1 MTTIYPTQIGYQPA
15 SYQGISSVT
24 IGRTITGTYEGI
36 GFGADGRPDY
46 LNFLQINLANKVGAV
61 ITQKGTITMNVADLM
76 AIAGLPTNLNM
87 TLKEVTVCELGVSK
101 KMVILASQTY
111 T

>member
-1 MTTIYPTQIGYQPA
+1 MTTIHPTQIGYQPD
-15 SYQGISSVT
+15 SFNGISSVT
-24 IGRTITGTYEGI
+24 IGRTITGAYEGI
-36 GFGADGRPDY
+36 GFGQGGRPDY
-46 LNFLQINLANKVGAV
+46 LNLLQINLANNAAGV

-76 AIAGLPTNLNM
+76 AIVGVPANLNM